1 MFDFNISLLQA
12 LTFLVAVVSPV
23 LVGLV
28 TTRVTS
34 SGRKA
39 VLLAAVAAVTGFG
52 SEIINALNTQTLY
65 NLGDGLVAALT
76 AFVIAVAFHYGLW
89 KPTHVSDKALAV
101 GSHQPH

>member
-12 LTFLVAVVSPV
+12 ITFIVAVAAPV

-39 VLLAAVAAVTGFG
+39 VYLAALAAVTGFG
-52 SEIINALNTQTLY
+52 SEIINALNTNTVY

-76 AFVIAVAFHYGLW
+76 AFVIGVALHYGFW
-89 KPTHVSDKALAV
+89 KPTGVTDKALDHGV
-101 GSHQPH
+101 TSP